1 MNYKKIHLELTQQ
14 LQNSQLDQTS
24 RESIQQ
30 RIHYIQ
36 TEYKYAPKYT
46 LQQLKP
52 KHTKRN

>member
-14 LQNSQLDQTS
+14 LQNTQLDSHS

-36 TEYKYAPKYT
+36 TEYKYVPKYSP
-46 LQQLKP
+46 QQLKP
-52 KHTKRN
+52 KRKRR

>member
-14 LQNSQLDQTS
+14 LQNSQLDPTS

-52 KHTKRN
+52 KRTKRN